1 MLVGWLGVFHNVS
14 AWTVVF
20 GILSWLNCFNWKSNA
35 WQSPMSNLL
44 KPTHTWI
51 RNSNTQNAFLMPGNV
66 LLKLPSHKQPL
77 CNLSK
82 VETVGTWPLSVLHG
96 AFLFR
101 QFFLSLKDIIP
112 CLSGMSSWWTST
124 MCGLHSW
131 ELGVALSASLASSET
146 TSLGWFKH
154 LNDSGSY
161 LIHIIFV
168 LFLSIFNC
176 LNGSL
181 WCDQVNKP
189 TLSGVMF
196 CKGMFGR
203 RSGEEKVLSMS
214 GKGPGF
220 PQRKLTEQKH
230 VGALGNRLAGQW
242 WRRHLIIQTHVIKRS
257 VHLLQIPD

>member
-1 MLVGWLGVFHNVS
+1 MS
-14 AWTVVF
+14 YC
-20 GILSWLNCFNWKSNA
+20 NCHRISNHFA
-35 WQSPMSNLL
+35 TCQRL
-44 KPTHTWI
+44 K
-51 RNSNTQNAFLMPGNV
+51 
-66 LLKLPSHKQPL
+66 
-77 CNLSK
+77 
-82 VETVGTWPLSVLHG
+82 TVGTWPFPVLHG

-112 CLSGMSSWWTST
+112 CLSGMPSWWTST

-189 TLSGVMF
+189 ALSGVMF

-242 WRRHLIIQTHVIKRS
+242 WRRHLIIQTNVIKRS
-257 VHLLQIPD
+257 VHLLQIPDYMNCWLNKLLGRHPAIPASLSCNSIPSEQWTVFAKPLGGAAGLNDDGSYP

>member
-1 MLVGWLGVFHNVS
+1 MARFFSASSFWASKTSFLV
-14 AWTVVF
+14 
-20 GILSWLNCFNWKSNA
+20 
-35 WQSPMSNLL
+35 
-44 KPTHTWI
+44 
-51 RNSNTQNAFLMPGNV
+51 FLV
-66 LLKLPSHKQPL
+66 L
-77 CNLSK
+77 
-82 VETVGTWPLSVLHG
+82 
-96 AFLFR
+96 
-101 QFFLSLKDIIP
+101 
-112 CLSGMSSWWTST
+112 SSWWTST

-131 ELGVALSASLASSET
+131 ELAMALSASLASSET

-168 LFLSIFNC
+168 LFLSTFNC

-189 TLSGVMF
+189 ALSGVMF

-242 WRRHLIIQTHVIKRS
+242 WRRHLIIQKVWLREAFISCKFLTK
-257 VHLLQIPD
+257 LLN